1 MKVLSLLFFL
11 YIITSSCTNKA
22 TEQPIDAERNFGNAI
37 IVKPEKQKYSQTPEN
52 LPELT
57 KEEQKYVGVYDVVVD
72 NVGGET
78 YILNPDRTS
87 VWRFLGSPTEKYG
100 VWKVSNGVITI
111 TSEGNTGEIE
121 EVYKKRNGKYYNT
134 LFEDRILKKIK

>member
-1 MKVLSLLFFL
+1 MKILSVLFFL
-11 YIITSSCTNKA
+11 YIITISCSNK
-22 TEQPIDAERNFGNAI
+22 TREQPINTEINSGNAI
-37 IVKPEKQKYSQTPEN
+37 IVKPEKPKYKQTPEN

-57 KEEQKYVGVYDVVVD
+57 KEEQKFVGVYEVIVD

-78 YILNPDRTS
+78 YVLNPDKTS
-87 VWRFLGSPTEKYG
+87 VWRFVGSPTEKYG

-121 EVYKKRNGKYYNT
+121 EVYEKKGGKYYNT
-134 LFEDRILKKIK
+134 LFKERRLKRIK